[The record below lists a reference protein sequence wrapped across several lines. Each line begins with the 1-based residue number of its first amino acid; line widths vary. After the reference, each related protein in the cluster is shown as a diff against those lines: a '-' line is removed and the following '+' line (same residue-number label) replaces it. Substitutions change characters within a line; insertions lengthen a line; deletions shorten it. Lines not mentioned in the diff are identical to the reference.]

1 MQRLFFPS
9 VGILSNFLGLGDA
22 HADEKPLTLRPA
34 TQAETLPAL
43 RLLLGSHGTAAHEQ
57 HVQEFLAF
65 ARERNMD
72 FSLLHVAEQGG
83 RISLAALPVPSP
95 GRTMLVFASPLT
107 NRADHESLTRLI
119 DAACLAGAARGVQLA
134 EALIDP
140 TDPVFRQ
147 AYESAGF
154 RTMAELI
161 YLATDIR
168 PNMQPPA
175 LPADLHWETYSN
187 ATHGRFAGAILA
199 SYQNSLD
206 CPALNGQRAIDDV
219 IEGHKAAGL
228 FDPSRWFILCDK
240 TQTLGVL
247 LLSDAGRGA
256 KTMELVYVG
265 LAPGARG
272 RKLGEVLMK
281 QTLGLCAS
289 QGFSKLTLAVD
300 AKNVPAQKLYYRH
313 GMSRLASKL
322 AMMRR
327 LEEVPVRGDR

>member
-1 MQRLFFPS
+1 

-22 HADEKPLTLRPA
+22 QADEKPLAIRPA
-34 TQAETLPAL
+34 TQAESLPAL
-43 RLLLGSHGTAAHEQ
+43 RLLLGSHGAAAHEQ

-65 ARERNMD
+65 AHERNMD
-72 FSLLHVAEQGG
+72 LSLLHVAEQGG

-95 GRTMLVFASPLT
+95 GRTMLVFASPLS
-107 NRADHESLTRLI
+107 NRGDHEALARLI
-119 DAACLAGAARGVQLA
+119 DAACLAGAQRDVQLA

-140 TDPVFRQ
+140 SDPVFRR

-154 RTMAELI
+154 ATMAELI

-168 PNMQPPA
+168 PNAQPPA
-175 LPADLHWETYSN
+175 LFNDLYWKTYSP
-187 ATHGRFAGAILA
+187 ATHGRFAEAILA

-219 IEGHKAAGL
+219 IEGHKAAGI

-240 TQTLGVL
+240 DRTLGIL

-256 KTMELVYVG
+256 KTMELVYLG
-265 LAPGARG
+265 LTPSARG
-272 RKLGEVLMK
+272 RKLGELLMK
-281 QTLGLCAS
+281 QTLALCAS

-300 AKNVPAQKLYYRH
+300 AKNVPAQKLYFRH

-322 AMMRR
+322 ALMRDLR
-327 LEEVPVRGDR
+327 RA